1 VMPSSTKSTRGS
13 RRWWDDA
20 YCLSSKISYDSAPQA
35 HQQPPQKH
43 MKSTPSTTPTTPPRR
58 PPEYATI
65 NLLKAISAQLIVLHH
80 LAFYGP
86 MADHTRQAFPDLID
100 WLAQDARIAVQVF
113 LVIGGFLAA
122 KSLSPQALSGPS
134 NPWTTILRRYTKLA
148 PPFLVAILLAVAA
161 SWLASFWMTHDAISA
176 PPSGGQ
182 LLAHA
187 FLLQDVLAYDALS
200 AGAWYVAIDLQLYAM
215 FSILL
220 WTCSRASVEPMPAYL
235 IPALT
240 AIAAGASLL
249 YFNLDADWDVWAP
262 YFLGSYGLGA
272 LAWWAS
278 DPTRR
283 PRSTAVLLLLMA
295 VPALLALTV
304 DFRSRI
310 ALALLIACALVAFG
324 RMQSASTVAG
334 QWRLVSVA
342 GNISFS
348 VFLVHFPVCLVVN
361 AAFTRFAPQDVLVQT
376 AGVIL
381 AWIASM
387 IAGALFHHG
396 VELPIG
402 RALMWA
408 PEPRAVPA

>member
-1 VMPSSTKSTRGS
+1 
-13 RRWWDDA
+13 
-20 YCLSSKISYDSAPQA
+20 
-35 HQQPPQKH
+35 
-43 MKSTPSTTPTTPPRR
+43 MKSTPSITPITPPQR
-58 PPEYATI
+58 PTEYATI
-65 NLLKAISAQLIVLHH
+65 NLLKAIAAQLIVLHH

-86 MADHTRQAFPDLID
+86 MADYTRQALPDLMD

-122 KSLSPQALSGPS
+122 KSLSPQALSGPA
-134 NPWTTILRRYTKLA
+134 NPLKTILRRYTKLA
-148 PPFLVAILLAVAA
+148 PPFFVAILLAVAA
-161 SWLASFWMTHDAISA
+161 SWLAGLWMTHDAISA

-187 FLLQDVLAYDALS
+187 FLLHDVLGYDALS

-215 FSILL
+215 FSVLL
-220 WTCSRASVEPMPAYL
+220 WACSRASAQPMAAYL

-278 DPTRR
+278 DPARR
-283 PRSTAVLLLLMA
+283 PRSTAVVLLMMTA
-295 VPALLALTV
+295 PALLALTV

-310 ALALLIACALVAFG
+310 ALALIVACSLVVFG
-324 RMQSASTVAG
+324 RVRTAVTARG
-334 QWRLVSVA
+334 QWRVIRVA

-348 VFLVHFPVCLVVN
+348 VFLVHFPVCLVIN
-361 AAFTRFAPQDVLVQT
+361 AAFTRFAPQDVFVQT
-376 AGVIL
+376 GGVIL

-402 RALMWA
+402 RTLTWA
-408 PEPRAVPA
+408 PGRRTVLA

>member
-1 VMPSSTKSTRGS
+1 
-13 RRWWDDA
+13 
-20 YCLSSKISYDSAPQA
+20 
-35 HQQPPQKH
+35 
-43 MKSTPSTTPTTPPRR
+43 MKSTPSTTPSTPRR
-58 PPEYATI
+58 QENYPTI

-122 KSLSPQALSGPS
+122 KSLSPKALSGPS
-134 NPWTTILRRYTKLA
+134 NPCTTILRRYTKLA
-148 PPFLVAILLAVAA
+148 PPFFVAILLAVAA

-187 FLLQDVLAYDALS
+187 FLLHDVLAYDALS
-200 AGAWYVAIDLQLYAM
+200 AGAWYVAIDFQLYAM

-220 WTCSRASVEPMPAYL
+220 WTCSRAQPMPAYL

-249 YFNLDADWDVWAP
+249 YFNLDTDWDVWAP

-278 DPTRR
+278 DPARR
-283 PRSTAVLLLLMA
+283 PRSTAILLLLMT
-295 VPALLALTV
+295 VPALIALTL

-310 ALALLIACALVAFG
+310 ALALLIACVLAAFG
-324 RMQSASTVAG
+324 RLHTATTARG
-334 QWRLVSVA
+334 QWRIISFA

-348 VFLVHFPVCLVVN
+348 IFLVHFPVCLVVN
-361 AAFTRFAPQDVLVQT
+361 AAFTRFAPQDVLVQS
-376 AGVIL
+376 AGVIV

-387 IAGALFHHG
+387 VAGALFHYG

-402 RALMWA
+402 RALRWA
-408 PEPRAVPA
+408 PRRRPMLA

>member
-1 VMPSSTKSTRGS
+1 
-13 RRWWDDA
+13 
-20 YCLSSKISYDSAPQA
+20 
-35 HQQPPQKH
+35 
-43 MKSTPSTTPTTPPRR
+43 MKSTPSITQITPPQH
-58 PPEYATI
+58 PTEFATI

-86 MADHTRQAFPDLID
+86 MADHTRKAFPDLMD

-122 KSLSPQALSGPS
+122 KSLSPQALSGPA
-134 NPWTTILRRYTKLA
+134 NPSKTILRRYTKLA
-148 PPFLVAILLAVAA
+148 PPFFVAILLAVAA
-161 SWLASFWMTHDAISA
+161 SWLAGFWMTHDAISA

-187 FLLQDVLAYDALS
+187 FLLHDVLGYDALS
-200 AGAWYVAIDLQLYAM
+200 AGAWYVAIDLQLYAL

-220 WTCSRASVEPMPAYL
+220 WACSRASAQPISAYL

-240 AIAAGASLL
+240 AIATGASLL

-283 PRSTAVLLLLMA
+283 PRSVAVLLLLMA

-310 ALALLIACALVAFG
+310 ALALLVACVLVAFG
-324 RMQSASTVAG
+324 RMPSASAAPG
-334 QWRLVSVA
+334 QWRVVSFA

-348 VFLVHFPVCLVVN
+348 VFLVHFPVCLIIN

-387 IAGALFHHG
+387 IAGALFHYG
-396 VELPIG
+396 VELPVG

-408 PEPRAVPA
+408 PGRRIVPA

>member
-1 VMPSSTKSTRGS
+1 
-13 RRWWDDA
+13 
-20 YCLSSKISYDSAPQA
+20 
-35 HQQPPQKH
+35 
-43 MKSTPSTTPTTPPRR
+43 MKSTPSTTPTTPRR
-58 PPEYATI
+58 QENYPTI

-122 KSLSPQALSGPS
+122 KSLSPKALSGPS

-148 PPFLVAILLAVAA
+148 PPFFVAILLAVAA
-161 SWLASFWMTHDAISA
+161 SWLASLWMTHDAISA

-187 FLLQDVLAYDALS
+187 FLLHDVLAYDALS

-220 WTCSRASVEPMPAYL
+220 WTCSRAQPVSAYL
-235 IPALT
+235 IPTLT

-249 YFNLDADWDVWAP
+249 YFNLDTDWDVWAP

-278 DPTRR
+278 DPARR
-283 PRSTAVLLLLMA
+283 PRSTAILLMLMT
-295 VPALLALTV
+295 VPALLSLTV

-310 ALALLIACALVAFG
+310 ALALLIACVLVAFG
-324 RMQSASTVAG
+324 RLHTATTNRG
-334 QWRLVSVA
+334 QWRIISVV

-348 VFLVHFPVCLVVN
+348 IFLVHFPVCLVVN
-361 AAFTRFAPQDVLVQT
+361 AAFTRFAPQDVVVQT
-376 AGVIL
+376 AGVIV

-387 IAGALFHHG
+387 VAGALFHYG

-402 RALMWA
+402 RALRWA
-408 PEPRAVPA
+408 PRRRPVLA

>member
-1 VMPSSTKSTRGS
+1 
-13 RRWWDDA
+13 
-20 YCLSSKISYDSAPQA
+20 
-35 HQQPPQKH
+35 

-148 PPFLVAILLAVAA
+148 PPFFVAILLAVAA

-176 PPSGGQ
+176 SPSGGQ

-278 DPTRR
+278 DPKRR

-324 RMQSASTVAG
+324 RMQSASTVPG

-348 VFLVHFPVCLVVN
+348 VFLVHFPVCLIVN

>member
-1 VMPSSTKSTRGS
+1 MQMRQ
-13 RRWWDDA
+13 
-20 YCLSSKISYDSAPQA
+20 AP
-35 HQQPPQKH
+35 PPRMH
-43 MKSTPSTTPTTPPRR
+43 MKSTPTTAPHPPT
-58 PPEYATI
+58 EYATI

-86 MADHTRQAFPDLID
+86 MADYTREALPDLID

-122 KSLSPQALSGPS
+122 KSLSPQALSGPA
-134 NPWTTILRRYTKLA
+134 NPLKTILRRYIKLA
-148 PPFLVAILLAVAA
+148 PPFFVAILLAVAA
-161 SWLASFWMTHDAISA
+161 SWLAGLWMTHDAISA

-187 FLLQDVLAYDALS
+187 FLLHDVLGYDALS

-215 FSILL
+215 FSVLL
-220 WTCSRASVEPMPAYL
+220 WACSRASAQPMAAYL

-240 AIAAGASLL
+240 AITAGASLL

-278 DPTRR
+278 DPARR
-283 PRSTAVLLLLMA
+283 PRSTAVVLLMMTA
-295 VPALLALTV
+295 PALLALTV

-310 ALALLIACALVAFG
+310 ALALIVACSLVVFG
-324 RMQSASTVAG
+324 RVRTAVTARG
-334 QWRLVSVA
+334 QWRVIRVA

-348 VFLVHFPVCLVVN
+348 VFLVHFPVCLVIN
-361 AAFTRFAPQDVLVQT
+361 AAFTRFAPQDVFVQT
-376 AGVIL
+376 GGVIL

-402 RALMWA
+402 RTLTWA
-408 PEPRAVPA
+408 PGRRTVLA

>member
-1 VMPSSTKSTRGS
+1 
-13 RRWWDDA
+13 
-20 YCLSSKISYDSAPQA
+20 
-35 HQQPPQKH
+35 
-43 MKSTPSTTPTTPPRR
+43 MKFEVGTNPTLKNAR
-58 PPEYATI
+58 PEEYPTI
-65 NLLKAISAQLIVLHH
+65 NLLKALSAQLIVLHH

-86 MADHTRQAFPDLID
+86 MADHTRTAFPDLID

-148 PPFLVAILLAVAA
+148 PPFVVAMLLAVAA
-161 SWLASFWMTHDAISA
+161 SWLAGLWMTHDAISA

-187 FLLQDVLAYDALS
+187 LLLQDVLAYDALS
-200 AGAWYVAIDLQLYAM
+200 AGAWYVAIDLQLYTM

-220 WTCSRASVEPMPAYL
+220 WACSRASAQPMPIYL

-240 AIAAGASLL
+240 AIATGASLL
-249 YFNLDADWDVWAP
+249 YFNLDADWDIWAP

-272 LAWWAS
+272 LAWWAG
-278 DPTRR
+278 DPARR
-283 PRSTAVLLLLMA
+283 PRSTAILLLLMT
-295 VPALLALTV
+295 VPALLALTL

-310 ALALLIACALVAFG
+310 ALALLIACVLVAFG
-324 RMQSASTVAG
+324 RLQTAATARE
-334 QWRLVSVA
+334 QWRIVSFA

-361 AAFTRFAPQDVLVQT
+361 AAFTRFAPQDVLVHT
-376 AGVIL
+376 AGVIV
-381 AWIASM
+381 AWIASTV
-387 IAGALFHHG
+387 AGVLFHYA

-408 PEPRAVPA
+408 PARRPVSA

>member
-1 VMPSSTKSTRGS
+1 
-13 RRWWDDA
+13 
-20 YCLSSKISYDSAPQA
+20 
-35 HQQPPQKH
+35 
-43 MKSTPSTTPTTPPRR
+43 MKSTPSTTPSTPRR
-58 PPEYATI
+58 QENYPTI

-134 NPWTTILRRYTKLA
+134 NPCTTILRRYTKLA
-148 PPFLVAILLAVAA
+148 PPFFVAILLAVAA

-220 WTCSRASVEPMPAYL
+220 WTCSRVQPMPAYL

-240 AIAAGASLL
+240 TIAAGASLL
-249 YFNLDADWDVWAP
+249 YFNLDTDWDVWAP

-278 DPTRR
+278 DPARR
-283 PRSTAVLLLLMA
+283 PRSTAILLLMMT
-295 VPALLALTV
+295 VPALIALTV

-310 ALALLIACALVAFG
+310 ALALLIACVLVAFS
-324 RMQSASTVAG
+324 RLHTATTDRG
-334 QWRLVSVA
+334 QWRIISFA

-348 VFLVHFPVCLVVN
+348 IFLVHFPVCLVVN

-376 AGVIL
+376 AGVIV
-381 AWIASM
+381 AWIAS
-387 IAGALFHHG
+387 IVAGALFHYG

-402 RALMWA
+402 RALRWA
-408 PEPRAVPA
+408 PRRRPMLA

>member
-1 VMPSSTKSTRGS
+1 M
-13 RRWWDDA
+13 
-20 YCLSSKISYDSAPQA
+20 
-35 HQQPPQKH
+35 H
-43 MKSTPSTTPTTPPRR
+43 MKSAPITLQQR
-58 PPEYATI
+58 PAEYATI

-86 MADHTRQAFPDLID
+86 MADYTSQALPDLMD

-122 KSLSPQALSGPS
+122 KSLSPQALSGPA
-134 NPWTTILRRYTKLA
+134 NPLKTILRRYTKLA
-148 PPFLVAILLAVAA
+148 PPFFVAILLAVAA
-161 SWLASFWMTHDAISA
+161 SWLAGRWMTHEAISA

-215 FSILL
+215 LSVLL
-220 WTCSRASVEPMPAYL
+220 WACSRASARPMPTYL
-235 IPALT
+235 IPAMT

-278 DPTRR
+278 DPARR
-283 PRSTAVLLLLMA
+283 PRSVAILLILMT

-310 ALALLIACALVAFG
+310 ALALLVACVLVAFG
-324 RMQSASTVAG
+324 RMQAASTATG
-334 QWRLVSVA
+334 QWRVVSVA

-348 VFLVHFPVCLVVN
+348 IFLVHFPVCLVIN
-361 AAFTRFAPQDVLVQT
+361 AAFTRFEPQDVLVQT
-376 AGVIL
+376 AGVVL

-396 VELPIG
+396 VELPLG
-402 RALMWA
+402 RALTPA
-408 PEPRAVPA
+408 PRRRAALA

>member
-1 VMPSSTKSTRGS
+1 
-13 RRWWDDA
+13 
-20 YCLSSKISYDSAPQA
+20 
-35 HQQPPQKH
+35 
-43 MKSTPSTTPTTPPRR
+43 MKSTPSPTPTKPQRQENYP
-58 PPEYATI
+58 TI

-122 KSLSPQALSGPS
+122 KSLSPKALSGPS

-148 PPFLVAILLAVAA
+148 PPFFVAILLAVAA

-187 FLLQDVLAYDALS
+187 FLLHDVLAYDALS
-200 AGAWYVAIDLQLYAM
+200 AGAWYVAIDFQLYAI

-220 WTCSRASVEPMPAYL
+220 WICSRAQPVSAYL

-240 AIAAGASLL
+240 ATAAGASLL

-278 DPTRR
+278 DP
-283 PRSTAVLLLLMA
+283 P
-295 VPALLALTV
+295 
-304 DFRSRI
+304 
-310 ALALLIACALVAFG
+310 VA
-324 RMQSASTVAG
+324 RA
-334 QWRLVSVA
+334 RLPS
-342 GNISFS
+342 
-348 VFLVHFPVCLVVN
+348 C
-361 AAFTRFAPQDVLVQT
+361 
-376 AGVIL
+376 
-381 AWIASM
+381 
-387 IAGALFHHG
+387 
-396 VELPIG
+396 
-402 RALMWA
+402 
-408 PEPRAVPA
+408 

>member
-1 VMPSSTKSTRGS
+1 
-13 RRWWDDA
+13 
-20 YCLSSKISYDSAPQA
+20 
-35 HQQPPQKH
+35 
-43 MKSTPSTTPTTPPRR
+43 MKSASSTTPITPPRH
-58 PPEYATI
+58 PTEFATI

-86 MADHTRQAFPDLID
+86 MADYTREALPNLID

-122 KSLSPQALSGPS
+122 KSLSPHGLTGPA
-134 NPWTTILRRYTKLA
+134 NPVSMILRRYTKLA
-148 PPFLVAILLAVAA
+148 PPFFVAILLAVAA
-161 SWLASFWMTHDAISA
+161 SWLAGLWMTHDAISA
-176 PPSGGQ
+176 PPSAGQ

-187 FLLQDVLAYDALS
+187 FLLHDVLAYDALS

-220 WTCSRASVEPMPAYL
+220 WACSRASASSTPTYL
-235 IPALT
+235 IPAVT
-240 AIAAGASLL
+240 AIATGASLL

-278 DPTRR
+278 DLARR
-283 PRSTAVLLLLMA
+283 PRSVVILLLLMT

-310 ALALLIACALVAFG
+310 ALALLVACVLVAFG
-324 RMQSASTVAG
+324 RMQSSLTAPG
-334 QWRLVSVA
+334 QWRVVSVA

-348 VFLVHFPVCLVVN
+348 VFLVHFPVCLVIN
-361 AAFTRFAPQDVLVQT
+361 AAFTCFAPQDVLVQT

-402 RALMWA
+402 RALMWG
-408 PEPRAVPA
+408 PRRRTVLA